1 MEVTL
6 MEMLEA
12 REQRAA
18 RQRALLDAYGHTM
31 VCFTM
36 NIAGPIKNSPSI
48 LRGFLLGKQLLE
60 DQLRV
65 TGTRVLYHEQIR
77 LNQVIGCALA
87 VVGVVLV
94 VQPEKDEE
102 EEQP

>member
-48 LRGFLLGKQLLE
+48 LRGFLLG
-60 DQLRV
+60 
-65 TGTRVLYHEQIR
+65 IS
-77 LNQVIGCALA
+77 A
-87 VVGVVLV
+87 GVPV
-94 VQPEKDEE
+94 PEGL
-102 EEQP
+102 